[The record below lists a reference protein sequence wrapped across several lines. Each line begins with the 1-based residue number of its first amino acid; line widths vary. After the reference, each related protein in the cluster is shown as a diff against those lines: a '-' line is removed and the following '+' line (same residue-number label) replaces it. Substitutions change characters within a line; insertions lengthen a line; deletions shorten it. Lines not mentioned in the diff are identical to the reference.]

1 MGLAV
6 EIWVL
11 IGILLTLLVLLG
23 ASLLASVFVEIL
35 SGK

>member
-1 MGLAV
+1 MELAV

-11 IGILLTLLVLLG
+11 IGIFISLLVLLG
-23 ASLLASVFVEIL
+23 ASLLASLFVQIL